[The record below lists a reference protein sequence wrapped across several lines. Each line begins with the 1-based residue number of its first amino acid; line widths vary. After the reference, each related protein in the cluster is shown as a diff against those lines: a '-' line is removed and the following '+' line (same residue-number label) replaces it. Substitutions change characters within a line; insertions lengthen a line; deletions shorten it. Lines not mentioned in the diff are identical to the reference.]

1 MAPAQ
6 FERRMMSQ
14 MDLMAEL
21 TDCCVAWRLPLPL
34 PTVAR
39 VLVPLGMFKN
49 QEVVAASG
57 SPEQSGEPRLLKM
70 MISGE
75 GLGQT

>member
-1 MAPAQ
+1 
-6 FERRMMSQ
+6 
-14 MDLMAEL
+14 LMAEL
-21 TDCCVAWRLPLPL
+21 TDCWVPWRLPLPL
-34 PTVAR
+34 LTVTG

-57 SPEQSGEPRLLKM
+57 SLEQSGEPGLLKM